1 MQKEAKESPSPI
13 IERPFIISLH
23 PMKYSLTILIH
34 LLALLMAGTDTLQA
48 QRPSGG
54 RRAGQGERGGF
65 SLSNL
70 TSSNKNIPD
79 SLLLPDSTTSGNK
92 RLTAYRLTPT
102 LGERYIAP
110 LDTGRLNY
118 AGSTL
123 VESKS
128 LAVGYLA
135 NLGSPAQ
142 TRMFTERKEERDF
155 IFADAYDYYITTPA
169 NAYFYDT
176 KIPYTNVMYTTA
188 GASQNKAEQLKGVLT
203 MNFGPRINVGADI
216 DYIYSRGHYNSNG
229 NKLLSYRFFASYR
242 SDRYELNAYL
252 GNFNFVNFENGGLTN
267 DLYITN
273 PDDFDQNKRQTDP
286 KAFPVR
292 YTQTWNR
299 VRGKQY
305 FLTHRYNLG
314 FYREMTEHEKEAR
327 NRQREAVRK
336 NTPAPD
342 TPETADAN
350 ADAAQEEEP
359 DQVFVPV
366 SSIIHTIDYEDNRRR
381 FLSEDPYIDTCYQ
394 HVFGMDSALNDLT
407 SAWKLR
413 NTVALSL
420 REGFQDW
427 VKFGLTGYVTF
438 EKRKFRL
445 PAAVPG
451 LDYPDLSGG
460 ETDGNTAPS
469 ATPAASAARSHAG
482 IEIKIPDRLDFQPA
496 RTYDEF
502 STYVGAELYKRQGS
516 LLTFNARGELCIA
529 GSDFGEFRVN
539 GDLQTKFPLLGKEA
553 SIRAEASIKNTTP
566 PFYQRHYHGRYFW
579 WDKDLNMVQRL
590 YAGARI
596 DLESTRTMLSGGVES
611 IQNYVY
617 FNSLSYPQQYGKNL
631 QVITLRL
638 KQDVRYRAFGWENEA
653 AYQLSS
659 NQDVLP
665 LPSLSVYS
673 NMYLVFKLAKVLTVQ
688 LGANVYYNTAYY
700 APYYEPA
707 SQQFRVQ
714 DKENRVKV
722 GNYPLINAYVNFHL
736 KQARF
741 FVMGYNL
748 SQKFVSPN
756 YFSLAH
762 YPLDPMVLKMGIAVT
777 FNN

>member
-1 MQKEAKESPSPI
+1 
-13 IERPFIISLH
+13 
-23 PMKYSLTILIH
+23 MKYSLSIIITI
-34 LLALLMAGTDTLQA
+34 LALLTAGSDTLHA
-48 QRPSGG
+48 QRPGGGG
-54 RRAGQGERGGF
+54 RAERGKF

-70 TSSNKNIPD
+70 SSAQKNIPD
-79 SLLLPDSTTSGNK
+79 SLLAPDSAAQNTK
-92 RLTAYRLTPT
+92 RLTAYRLTPV
-102 LGERYIAP
+102 LGDRYIAP
-110 LDTGRLNY
+110 LDTGRLNF
-118 AGSTL
+118 ANSTL

-128 LAVGYLA
+128 LAIGYLA

-142 TRMFTERKEERDF
+142 TRIFTERKEERDF
-155 IFADAYDYYITTPA
+155 IFADAYDYYITTPE

-203 MNFGPRINVGADI
+203 MNFGPRLNVGADI

-242 SDRYELNAYL
+242 SDRYEANAFA

-267 DLYITN
+267 DLYITR

-314 FYREMTEHEKEAR
+314 FYREMTEREKQAEREKQEAA
-327 NRQREAVRK
+327 RQRRH
-336 NTPAPD
+336 D
-342 TPETADAN
+342 H
-350 ADAAQEEEP
+350 AAQETPAGQAPETDNDAPEEELP
-359 DQVFVPV
+359 QHVFVPV
-366 SSIIHTIDYEDNRRR
+366 SSIIHTVDYQDNRRR

-427 VKFGLTGYVTF
+427 VKFGLAAYVSF
-438 EKRKFRL
+438 EKRRFKL

-460 ETDGNTAPS
+460 EPDEAAARALPHARTPGRS
-469 ATPAASAARSHAG
+469 ATLPATRAHSG
-482 IEIKIPDRLDFQPA
+482 VEIKIPDHLDFQPA
-496 RTYDEF
+496 QTYDEF
-502 STYVGAELYKRQGS
+502 STYIGAELSKRQGN
-516 LLTFNARGELCIA
+516 LLTFNAHGELCIA
-529 GSDFGEFRVN
+529 GSDFGEFRAG

-553 SIRAEASIKNTTP
+553 SIRAEASLKNTNP

-579 WDKDLNMVQRL
+579 WDKDLNMVQHL
-590 YAGARI
+590 YAGAKI
-596 DLESTRTMLSGGVES
+596 DLESTRTQLSGGVES

-617 FNSLSYPQQYGKNL
+617 FNSRSYPEQYGKNL

-665 LPSLSVYS
+665 LPALSVYS

-707 SQQFRVQ
+707 SQQFRLQ
-714 DKENRVKV
+714 DKDNRVKV